1 MSCINV
7 SEVDFWQEG
16 KKKKP
21 GAWPNSLRRYL
32 CPGETKFMHKRAHI
46 FLSASVSLSRPRSGQ
61 SPVLLLLYSKVKP
74 HHLVTWSL
82 FISRSSTNVILTKF
96 AVRVG
101 ECCTLVKITPPRFFF
116 PSGGNTGG
124 PTSFFSLWLVIV
136 NIPYL
141 CFQIFIY
148 HLRLY

>member
-7 SEVDFWQEG
+7 SEVDFWQGG

-32 CPGETKFMHKRAHI
+32 CPGETKCVHKRARI
-46 FLSASVSLSRPRSGQ
+46 FLGASVSLSRPRSGQ
-61 SPVLLLLYSKVKP
+61 SPVLLLLLYSKVKP

-82 FISRSSTNVILTKF
+82 FISHSSTNVILTKF

-101 ECCTLVKITPPRFFF
+101 ECCTLVRITPPRFFSHLVGTQGVVPLF
-116 PSGGNTGG
+116 ISFW
-124 PTSFFSLWLVIV
+124 SFF
-136 NIPYL
+136 
-141 CFQIFIY
+141 
-148 HLRLY
+148 HL